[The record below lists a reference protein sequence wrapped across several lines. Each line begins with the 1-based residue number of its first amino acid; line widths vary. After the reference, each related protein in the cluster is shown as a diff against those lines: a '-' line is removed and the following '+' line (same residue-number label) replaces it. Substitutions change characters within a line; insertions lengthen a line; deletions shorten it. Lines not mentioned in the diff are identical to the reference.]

1 MENRMRI
8 LIAEKNKSLVEMF
21 KTLLVKSRFDV
32 DVLYDSPLVYDYVS
46 LEIYDLLILSE
57 QLASR
62 NFYSLIRHLR
72 KDHFGLPILVLSS
85 CPSTAKRIS
94 ALNAGADYYLE
105 IGCEPQELLACI
117 YALLRRNG
125 SQINEI
131 SYGNTSLNLTS
142 ATLSC
147 GERSV
152 RLTAKE
158 FHMIRLFFQ
167 NPSRNL
173 TKDMLLSYLWG
184 YESNAT
190 ENHVEVYVGFLRK
203 KLKEIRSDVSI
214 VTLRK
219 LGYHL
224 EIN

>member
-1 MENRMRI
+1 MRI
-8 LIAEKNKSLVEMF
+8 LIAETNKSLAEMV
-21 KTLLVKSRFDV
+21 KTLLIENGFDV
-32 DVLYDSPLVYDYVS
+32 DVLYDSPFVYDYIS
-46 LEIYDLLILSE
+46 LEIYDLLIFNEL
-57 QLASR
+57 LASH
-62 NFYSLIRHLR
+62 NFYEPILGLR
-72 KDHFGLPILVLSS
+72 KKHFGLPILVLSA
-85 CPSTAKRIS
+85 CPSTAERIS
-94 ALNAGADYYLE
+94 VLNAGADYYLE
-105 IGCEPQELLACI
+105 IGCEPKELLACI

-131 SYGNTSLNLTS
+131 SFGNTTLNLAS

-147 GERSV
+147 KEQTI

-158 FHMIRLFFQ
+158 FHMMRLFLQ
-167 NPSRNL
+167 HPSRNL
-173 TKDMLLSYLWG
+173 TKEILLAYLWG

-203 KLKEIRSDVSI
+203 KLKKIHSDVSI

-224 EIN
+224 EILTA